1 MWVAKL
7 SNAYY
12 KYFIIEWI
20 IYIPCLLYMFFPG
33 TLYYVPFIPNQIE
46 HISISLGLILVMLIV
61 ILIRNFSLKRER
73 IKLNQ
78 VDFWLA
84 CWFFYLLVS
93 LYFTNSKISF
103 EVVNQQVFLGLL
115 YVFIRNININKH
127 K

>member
-78 VDFWLA
+78 VDF
-84 CWFFYLLVS
+84 S
-93 LYFTNSKISF
+93 ISF
-103 EVVNQQVFLGLL
+103 
-115 YVFIRNININKH
+115 FIFYKFKNLF
-127 K
+127 

>member
-84 CWFFYLLVS
+84 CWFFYQLVS

>member
-46 HISISLGLILVMLIV
+46 HISIGPYSCNVNCNI
-61 ILIRNFSLKRER
+61 
-73 IKLNQ
+73 
-78 VDFWLA
+78 
-84 CWFFYLLVS
+84 
-93 LYFTNSKISF
+93 NSKF
-103 EVVNQQVFLGLL
+103 
-115 YVFIRNININKH
+115 
-127 K
+127 